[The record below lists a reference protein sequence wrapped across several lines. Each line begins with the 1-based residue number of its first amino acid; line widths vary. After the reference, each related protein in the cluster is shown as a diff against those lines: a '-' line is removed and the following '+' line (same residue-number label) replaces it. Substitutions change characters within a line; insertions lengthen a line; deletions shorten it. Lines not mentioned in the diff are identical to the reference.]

1 MNTVMSIQNK
11 KDDGKSQ
18 GGDISFNSLE
28 DDGGVHASILLVL
41 LLIFSGLSAFALGRL
56 SVEKVEKQGGVV
68 IETIAPE
75 FHKGSEEAKA
85 YPPTEGKEAVETP
98 ATESPFLV
106 GSKNSDKYHFPWC
119 SGARRIKPENTV
131 SFSSYEEARNAG
143 YTPAS
148 NCDGLQ

>member
-18 GGDISFNSLE
+18 AGDISFDSLDE
-28 DDGGVHASILLVL
+28 GGGAHVAILLIL

-56 SVEKVEKQGGVV
+56 SVQKSVEQRSVV
-68 IETIAPE
+68 IETVPPE
-75 FHKGSEEAKA
+75 FRRESEETGTGQ
-85 YPPTEGKEAVETP
+85 PTEDYAGREILRVET
-98 ATESPFLV
+98 PFLV

>member
-11 KDDGKSQ
+11 KDDGKSN
-18 GGDISFNSLE
+18 GGDIPIDSLDQGE
-28 DDGGVHASILLVL
+28 GLHTALLFVL
-41 LLIFSGLSAFALGRL
+41 LLIFSGLSAFGLGRL
-56 SVEKVEKQGGVV
+56 SAQENKDQRSLV
-68 IETIAPE
+68 IETVPPE
-75 FHKGSEEAKA
+75 FFIGSEEA
-85 YPPTEGKEAVETP
+85 GKYTTPEEQDRQKTP
-98 ATESPFLV
+98 ATDVPFLV

-119 SGARRIKPENTV
+119 SGARRIKPENSI